1 MNPMLNIAIRAARK
15 AGNVIAKNYERR
27 DAIESTQK
35 GINDYVTNVD
45 KASEAEIIEVIRK
58 SYPDH
63 TIITEETGAIEGKDS
78 DVQWI
83 IDPLDGTRNFMAGLP
98 HFSVSIAVRVKIALK
113 SGLFTIQSAM
123 NYLLLCVAKVQN

>member
-45 KASEAEIIEVIRK
+45 KAAEAELHARFN
-58 SYPDH
+58 
-63 TIITEETGAIEGKDS
+63 GRL
-78 DVQWI
+78 QF
-83 IDPLDGTRNFMAGLP
+83 GTAGLRGRLQAG
-98 HFSVSIAVRVKIALK
+98 SMGMNRVLVSQAAGGLAEYLK
-113 SGLFTIQSAM
+113 RLR
-123 NYLLLCVAKVQN
+123 